1 MHIKFLSFSL
11 LFLLKF
17 NSCECDYSWDYLLVK
32 LDDDK
37 KEFVPTNVEIG
48 TIEQSFNIED
58 CKNEKDSLFVKA
70 IVYSRNQIR
79 LNKKNEQFYLIGVQK
94 NKNLDTL
101 YSFSNYSINNYVF
114 DLRKYESFV
123 FKEKESEVGHI
134 YFTKGFKKYFKWE

>member
-1 MHIKFLSFSL
+1 MYIKLLSFSL
-11 LFLLKF
+11 LFLLKIS
-17 NSCECDYSWDYLLVK
+17 SCECDYSGKVYFVKWDLN
-32 LDDDK
+32 K
-37 KEFVPTNVEIG
+37 KDYVPTNVEIG

-79 LNKKNEQFYLIGVQK
+79 LNKKNEQFYLIGIQK

-123 FKEKESEVGHI
+123 FKEKESEVGHM
-134 YFTKGFKKYFKWE
+134 YFTKGFKKYFKW